1 MPEKQINSVNDLYNV
16 KEDFEMS
23 QAEVCFA
30 LEGSLID
37 LQMNRPYNELYILPK
52 DRATDKKKSSPRRM
66 YKKRDMFR

>member
-1 MPEKQINSVNDLYNV
+1 
-16 KEDFEMS
+16 MS

-37 LQMNRPYNELYILPK
+37 LQMNRPQNELYILPK
-52 DRATDKKKSSPRRM
+52 ERATDKKTTSPRKM